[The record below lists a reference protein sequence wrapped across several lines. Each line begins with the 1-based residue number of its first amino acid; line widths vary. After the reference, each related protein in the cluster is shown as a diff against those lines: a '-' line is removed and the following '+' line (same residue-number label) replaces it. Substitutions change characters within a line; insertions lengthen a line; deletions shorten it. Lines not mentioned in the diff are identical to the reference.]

1 MIRSNKQSDQSSSK
15 ESSVYK
21 EITIS
26 KEYDKES
33 DKTEE
38 SEESRKPIRI
48 IQWMQDIIIIIK
60 QELLLLDIEILI
72 KFDNF

>member
-1 MIRSNKQSDQSSSK
+1 MIHSSKQSDQSSNK

-21 EITIS
+21 KITIS

-38 SEESRKPIRI
+38 SEESEETDKDNSMDARYYNYYKVR
-48 IQWMQDIIIIIK
+48 DITTRYR
-60 QELLLLDIEILI
+60 DI
-72 KFDNF
+72 D